1 MTESGTIL
9 NGRYELVEP
18 IGDGGMAT
26 IWRARDARLGREVAV
41 KLMRPE
47 YGRDPDFVVRFRQE
61 AQSAA
66 RLADPTI
73 VQVFDAGESSEGPF
87 IVMELVAG
95 EDLSSLL
102 RRNGP
107 LQPRQAARIAAEVAK
122 ALQAAHAQG
131 IVHRDVKPGNILIS
145 RDGRVRVTDFGIARA
160 LAEAQLTLPGTT
172 LGSVHY
178 FSPEQAQGEQAT
190 PASDIYSLGIVLF
203 EMLTG
208 RRPWEGDSAASVA
221 MARLRSDAPAP
232 STLRPGVPPE
242 LDAIDL
248 RALARDPAARYPSA
262 ASMAEALEAFLA
274 GRAIPGMA
282 PMVAGAAAAAA
293 AGAAAVGPTAATPT
307 PAASPVRATA
317 QGVPPAVPPAGAYP
331 PPGAYPPDGGYPGGP
346 VGAGPRDPEWDEPR
360 RTSVWPW
367 IAGILALVVL
377 VAAGVLGYR
386 LLTGSGGDGAATPA
400 PGQVTVP
407 SFVDQQFSAA
417 QGTAL
422 GLGIEV
428 YQKEFVKSSDQPEG
442 TVTAQDTPAGTS
454 VAKGTRIGLT
464 VVSGKELV
472 AVPDLR
478 NLTESEALRA
488 LVDAGLEPGERTEEP
503 DDIVAEGSVVSQA
516 PRAGVE
522 VPKGTQID
530 YVVSSGPEAT
540 PTPSPSP
547 SPSPTPTPEPTPTP
561 TPSPTPTPELPI
573 VGSYVC
579 LAPVDADARIVSDG
593 FTTGTISPDGAP
605 PSWVVATQDPPAG
618 TAAPFGTPISLTLA
632 DPATVPG
639 CSP

>member
-47 YGRDPDFVVRFRQE
+47 YGRDPDFVARFRQE

-73 VQVFDAGESSEGPF
+73 VPVFDAGESAEGPF

-95 EDLSSLL
+95 EDLASLL

-122 ALQAAHAQG
+122 ALHAAHAQG

-190 PASDIYSLGIVLF
+190 PASDIYSLGIVLY

-208 RRPWEGDSAASVA
+208 RRPWEGDSAAAVA
-221 MARLRSDAPAP
+221 MARIRTDAAAP
-232 STLRPGVPPE
+232 SSLRPGIPPE

-248 RALARDPAARYPSA
+248 RALARDPAARYPTA

-282 PMVAGAAAAAA
+282 PLVAGAAAAAA
-293 AGAAAVGPTAATPT
+293 AGAAGATM
-307 PAASPVRATA
+307 AS
-317 QGVPPAVPPAGAYP
+317 PAVPPAAPPPAAYP
-331 PPGAYPPDGGYPGGP
+331 SASAGYPTPDPGYPGGP

-360 RTSVWPW
+360 RASIWPW
-367 IAGILALVVL
+367 VAGILALIVL

-386 LLTGSGGDGAATPA
+386 LLTGSGSGSETPA
-400 PGQVTVP
+400 PGQVAVP
-407 SFVDQQFSAA
+407 NFVDQQFSAA
-417 QGTAL
+417 QSTAL

-442 TVTAQDTPAGTS
+442 TVTAQDTAAGTN
-454 VAKGTRIGLT
+454 VPAGTRIGLT
-464 VVSGKELV
+464 VVSGRELV

-503 DDIVAEGSVVSQA
+503 DDIVAEGSVVSQS

-522 VPKGTQID
+522 VPKGTPID
-530 YVVSSGPEAT
+530 YVVSSGPEPT

-547 SPSPTPTPEPTPTP
+547 SPSPSPTPEPTPTP

-579 LAPVDADARIVSDG
+579 LSPGDADARIVSDG
-593 FTTGTISPDGAP
+593 FTVGTILPDGAP
-605 PSWVVATQDPPAG
+605 PGWVVATQDPAAG
-618 TAAPFGTPISLTLA
+618 SAAPFGAPISLTLA

-639 CSP
+639 CVP

>member
-1 MTESGTIL
+1 VTESGTIL

-73 VQVFDAGESSEGPF
+73 VAVFDAGESAEGPF

-95 EDLSSLL
+95 EDLASLL

-221 MARLRSDAPAP
+221 MARIRTDAAAP
-232 STLRPGVPPE
+232 SSLRPGIPPE

-262 ASMAEALEAFLA
+262 ASLAEALEAFLA

-282 PMVAGAAAAAA
+282 PLVAGAAAAAA
-293 AGAAAVGPTAATPT
+293 AGAAGATMAVPAGVQAAP
-307 PAASPVRATA
+307 PVAAS
-317 QGVPPAVPPAGAYP
+317 QGVPPAGAYP
-331 PPGAYPPDGGYPGGP
+331 PASAAYPTPGAGGPGGP

-360 RTSVWPW
+360 RPSVWPW
-367 IAGILALVVL
+367 VAGILALIVL

-386 LLTGSGGDGAATPA
+386 LLTGSGGGSAETPA

-407 SFVDQQFSAA
+407 NFVDQQFAAA
-417 QGTAL
+417 QSTAL

-428 YQKEFVKSSDQPEG
+428 YQKEFVQSSDQPEG
-442 TVTAQDTPAGTS
+442 TVTAQDTAAGTS
-454 VAKGTRIGLT
+454 VAQGTRIGLT
-464 VVSGKELV
+464 VVSGRELV

-503 DDIVAEGSVVSQA
+503 DDIVAEGSVVSQS

-522 VPKGTQID
+522 VPKGTSID

-561 TPSPTPTPELPI
+561 APTPTPTPELPI

-579 LAPVDADARIVSDG
+579 LSPGDADARIVSDG
-593 FTTGTISPDGAP
+593 FTVGTIAPDGAP
-605 PSWVVATQDPPAG
+605 PGWVVATQDPVAG
-618 TAAPFGTPISLTLA
+618 TAAPFGTPISLLLA
-632 DPATVPG
+632 DPTTVPG
-639 CSP
+639 CAP